1 MPNGFYGSKHDWDR
15 MEAPFLRI
23 DAALDSFSTLHHLTR
38 RANYHN
44 WPERSLIWS
53 SDGIERFIQIYLEDE
68 KILTAN
74 FWICASEDRG
84 SERFWKRQF
93 LRKAVPIDEIERDL
107 TQLLSYAKE
116 TLDTWSGTD
125 LEFATKLKGK

>member
-1 MPNGFYGSKHDWDR
+1 

-23 DAALDSFSTLHHLTR
+23 DAALDSFSTLHNLTR
-38 RANYHN
+38 RGNYHN

-53 SDGIERFIQIYLEDE
+53 SDGIERLIQIYLEDE
-68 KILTAN
+68 KILTVN

-84 SERFWKRQF
+84 SERFWKHQL
-93 LRKAVPIDEIERDL
+93 LRKAVPVEEIERDL
-107 TQLLSYAKE
+107 NQLLSYAKE
-116 TLDTWSGTD
+116 TLDTWSGSD